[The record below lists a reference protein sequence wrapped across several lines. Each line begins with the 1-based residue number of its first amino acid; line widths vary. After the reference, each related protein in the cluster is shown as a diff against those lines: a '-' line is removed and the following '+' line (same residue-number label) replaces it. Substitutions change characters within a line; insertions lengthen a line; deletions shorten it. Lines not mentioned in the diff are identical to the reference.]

1 MNAVKFSSL
10 VHYIDQKNKPIVADP
25 KFPCLEN
32 PSPDLRPESPKFAN
46 LSSAEIPTEQLVEGD
61 SKTVKN
67 FICFIYISTIFQIQ
81 KKNFKPPKVKFHV
94 PNYSNRKEFDGS
106 TRLPE
111 PSDCNP
117 LFAPRF
123 DATVAAV

>member
-46 LSSAEIPTEQLVEGD
+46 LSSVEIPTEQLVEGD
-61 SKTVKN
+61 SKTVKKFYFYLYFN
-67 FICFIYISTIFQIQ
+67 NLSNSKKKFQTS
-81 KKNFKPPKVKFHV
+81 KSKVSCSK
-94 PNYSNRKEFDGS
+94 
-106 TRLPE
+106 
-111 PSDCNP
+111 
-117 LFAPRF
+117 LFESKGI
-123 DATVAAV
+123 